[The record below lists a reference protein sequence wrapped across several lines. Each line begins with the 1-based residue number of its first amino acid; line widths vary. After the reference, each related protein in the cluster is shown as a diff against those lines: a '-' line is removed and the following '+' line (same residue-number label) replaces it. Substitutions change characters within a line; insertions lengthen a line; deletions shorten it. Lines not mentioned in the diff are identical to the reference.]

1 MDLAQWKNSGEYFAY
16 GDHPIFYR
24 RNFSDKDGVTL
35 LLHGFPTS
43 SFDYHKIWNDLSEKF
58 PLLAYDMIG
67 YGFSAKPV
75 DFGYTTFDQADT
87 LQVLLEGLKIKKVD
101 ILAHDYGNTIT
112 QELLARAEE
121 NRLNFTIESI
131 CMLNGALFPET
142 HRPVLAQKILI
153 SPVGFLFAK
162 LLTEKR
168 FEQSLSAIFG
178 KDTKPAKEELED
190 FRAVFTYNK
199 GKRIAHKLIRYMRE
213 RKIYRERW
221 VGALERMLKTQIPF
235 RFING
240 LDDSVSGAHL
250 VARFREIM
258 PQTDIIELPGI
269 GHYPH
274 FECPEKILKLYLE
287 FREKLPI

>member
-1 MDLAQWKNSGEYFAY
+1 MKLAGWKKAGKFLDYRGY
-16 GDHPIFYR
+16 PVFYR
-24 RNFSDKDGVTL
+24 RNSNGGDEVTL
-35 LLHGFPTS
+35 LLHGFPSS
-43 SFDYHKIWNDLSEKF
+43 SFDYHKIWDGLGEKF

-67 YGFSAKPV
+67 YGFSAKPL
-75 DFGYTTFDQADT
+75 DFNYTTFGQADL
-87 LQVLLEGLKIKKVD
+87 LQSLLEGQGIKKIH

-121 NRLNFTIESI
+121 DRLNFSIRSI

-142 HRPVLAQKILI
+142 HRPVLAQKLLI
-153 SPVGFLFAK
+153 SPAGFLFAK
-162 LLTEKR
+162 LIPDKK

-178 KDTKPAKEELED
+178 KNTKPAKDELAD
-190 FRAVFTYNK
+190 FRAVFKYNK

-221 VGALERMLKTQIPF
+221 VRPLQKTKVPF

-240 LDDSVSGAHL
+240 LDDPVSGAHL
-250 VARFREIM
+250 VRRFREIM
-258 PQTDIIELPGI
+258 PQTDIVELPGI

-274 FECPEKILKLYLE
+274 FECPEEVLKLYLE
-287 FREKLPI
+287 FRQID